1 MLSDEFCPRYSIRL
15 APVPLKQRLI
25 LLLGIT
31 PIFIALFIYSATW
44 CFIWDEGFHLIA
56 ARLIANGKRP
66 YLDFCF
72 PQTPLNAYINA
83 AVLLLF
89 GNGWRAIHLLAAAYM
104 CGAVWMVADFV
115 QSRLPSERW
124 RTPCALA
131 AAVLFGLNLVVL
143 QFGPAAQAYA
153 IGMMLGPAAFRAA
166 LRAVG
171 SQRPWFAV
179 LSGVCAGSAAASTLL
194 TAPVPAVLL
203 VWIFSCN
210 RTGSRLL
217 KSAAYLAGCTLP
229 FLPVIW
235 LFLQG
240 PKQTLFNV
248 LHYQTALRRTNWGDA
263 NEHDMDVLTDW
274 LTAPQALFLIA
285 LFAAALIFMYRERLK
300 DWAPAWKEFALAV
313 AMSIVMVLFISTAH
327 PTFERYYVV
336 AMPFIGITA
345 ALGLYAA
352 GSRLTSQRHAW
363 LTCGI
368 VIALGSC
375 MFLRDLYDEK
385 DDDHWAKYEEV
396 AHSVSEVT
404 PIGVRFFADELTY
417 FLLDREPPEGLEF
430 SYAEKLELPPDQEKL
445 YHIISN
451 KELKQQI
458 KAGQFVTF
466 ETCRD
471 GIMDDL
477 EPASDFKQ
485 HSQPGDCN
493 LFWQPKA
500 EAPAARR

>member
-1 MLSDEFCPRYSIRL
+1 LE
-15 APVPLKQRLI
+15 PVPLKQRLI
-25 LLLGIT
+25 LLLAIT

-83 AVLLLF
+83 GMLLLF
-89 GNGWRAIHLLAAAYM
+89 GNGWRAIHLLAAAYL
-104 CGAVWMVADFV
+104 CGAIWLVADFV
-115 QSRLPSERW
+115 QSRLPSQRW

-153 IGMMLGPAAFRAA
+153 IGMLLGPAAYRAA
-166 LRAVG
+166 LRAVA
-171 SQRPWFAV
+171 SQKPWFAL
-179 LSGVCAGSAAASTLL
+179 LSGIFAGSAAASTLL

-203 VWIFSCN
+203 VWIFFWN
-210 RTGSRLL
+210 RTGSPLS
-217 KSAAYLAGCTLP
+217 KSAAYLSGCTLP
-229 FLPVIW
+229 FVPVLW
-235 LFLQG
+235 LFCKG

-248 LHYQTALRRTNWGDA
+248 LQYQTL
-263 NEHDMDVLTDW
+263 L
-274 LTAPQALFLIA
+274 
-285 LFAAALIFMYRERLK
+285 RLK
-300 DWAPAWKEFALAV
+300 DWDPAWKEFALAV
-313 AMSIVMVLFISTAH
+313 ALSVVMVLFISTAH

-363 LTCGI
+363 LTCGT

-375 MFLRDLYDEK
+375 MFFRDLYDEK
-385 DDDHWAKYEEV
+385 DDDHWAKYEDV
-396 AHSVSEVT
+396 ARSVAEVT
-404 PIGVRFFADELTY
+404 PLGVRFYADELVY
-417 FLLDREPPEGLEF
+417 FLLDREPPEGMEF
-430 SYAEKLELPPDQEKL
+430 SYSQKLELPPDQEKL
-445 YHIISN
+445 YHVISN

-471 GIMDDL
+471 GVMDDL
-477 EPASDFKQ
+477 EPAPDFKQ

-493 LFWQPKA
+493 LFWQPKGA
-500 EAPAARR
+500 DSAAKR

>member
-1 MLSDEFCPRYSIRL
+1 MGGESCFQMNFAPATVYRL
-15 APVPLKQRLI
+15 EPVPLKQRLI
-25 LLLGIT
+25 LLLAIT

-83 AVLLLF
+83 GMLLLF
-89 GNGWRAIHLLAAAYM
+89 GNGWRAIHLLAAAYL
-104 CGAVWMVADFV
+104 CGAIWLVADFV
-115 QSRLPSERW
+115 QSRLPSQRW

-153 IGMMLGPAAFRAA
+153 IGMLLGPAAYRAA
-166 LRAVG
+166 LRAVA
-171 SQRPWFAV
+171 SQKPWFAL
-179 LSGVCAGSAAASTLL
+179 LSGIFAGSAAASTLL

-203 VWIFSCN
+203 VWIFFWN
-210 RTGSRLL
+210 RTGSPLS
-217 KSAAYLAGCTLP
+217 KSAAYLSGCTLP
-229 FLPVIW
+229 FVPVLW
-235 LFLQG
+235 LFCKG

-248 LHYQTALRRTNWGDA
+248 LQYQTL
-263 NEHDMDVLTDW
+263 L
-274 LTAPQALFLIA
+274 
-285 LFAAALIFMYRERLK
+285 RLK
-300 DWAPAWKEFALAV
+300 DWDPAWKEFALAV
-313 AMSIVMVLFISTAH
+313 ALSVVMVLFISTAH

-363 LTCGI
+363 LTCGT

-375 MFLRDLYDEK
+375 MFFRDLYDEK
-385 DDDHWAKYEEV
+385 DDDHWAKYEDV
-396 AHSVSEVT
+396 ARSVAEVT
-404 PIGVRFFADELTY
+404 PLGVRFYADELVY
-417 FLLDREPPEGLEF
+417 FLLDREPPEGMEF
-430 SYAEKLELPPDQEKL
+430 SYSQKLELPPDQEKL
-445 YHIISN
+445 YHVISN

-471 GIMDDL
+471 GVMDDL
-477 EPASDFKQ
+477 EPAPDFKQ

-493 LFWQPKA
+493 LFWQPKGA
-500 EAPAARR
+500 DSAAKR